1 MSDRD
6 ARLHAAQR
14 ELSAAYVDGAEK
26 RNAAILDHFK
36 VGARRPWCRRVWES
50 VVKLCGGRQRAAIDR
65 LSVNGSTVSSGMSE
79 GRLSIENLVLMLI
92 EFQPAGWKLPDMPP
106 HAEMA
111 QEGFIEAMGFLRDP
125 KQHPLARR
133 RPTPEDLAALL
144 ALLADKEWFGLE
156 AERGLAS
163 LSGDSHALQ
172 RLDERL
178 DGAARRISRR
188 ASLRSN
194 LAIERNRQQLQE
206 LLRTWA
212 DLWTE
217 CRCAIPFAWAERT

>member
-14 ELSAAYVDGAEK
+14 EVSAAYADGAEK
-26 RNAAILDHFK
+26 RNAAIIDHFK
-36 VGARRPWCRRVWES
+36 TGSRRPWCRRVWES
-50 VVKLCGGRQRAAIDR
+50 VIKLCGGRQRAAVDR
-65 LSVNGSTVSSGMSE
+65 LFVNGSAVSNGLSE
-79 GRLSIENLVLMLI
+79 GRLSIENLVLMLA
-92 EFQPAGWKLPDMPP
+92 EFQPAGWKLPDLPP

-125 KQHPLARR
+125 NQHPLARR

-144 ALLADKEWFGLE
+144 ALLADKEWFRLE
-156 AERGLAS
+156 AERGLAN
-163 LSGDSHALQ
+163 LSGDGDFLQ

-178 DGAARRISRR
+178 DGVARRISQR

-194 LAIERNRQQLQE
+194 LAIERNTPELRE

-212 DLWTE
+212 DAWTD
-217 CRCAIPFAWAERT
+217 CRCAIPFAWAEPT

>member
-6 ARLHAAQR
+6 ARLRAAQR
-14 ELSAAYVDGAEK
+14 EISAAYVDGAER
-26 RNAAILDHFK
+26 RNAAIIDHFK
-36 VGARRPWCRRVWES
+36 FGARRPWCRRVWES
-50 VVKLCGGRQRAAIDR
+50 VIKLCGGRQRAAIDR

-92 EFQPAGWKLPDMPP
+92 EFQPVGWKLPDLPP

-125 KQHPLARR
+125 KKHASLRR
-133 RPTPEDLAALL
+133 FPTPEDLAALL
-144 ALLADKEWFGLE
+144 TLLADKEWFKLE
-156 AERGLAS
+156 AERGRAR
-163 LSGDSHALQ
+163 LSGDDDCLQ

-178 DGAARRISRR
+178 KAVARRISQR

-194 LAIERNRQQLQE
+194 RVIECDTQRLRE

-212 DLWTE
+212 DHWTD
-217 CRCAIPFAWAERT
+217 CRCAVPFAWTETI